1 MAPRARKPSRS
12 KSKKS
17 RSKSKG
23 GGRDELTIDRLARK
37 TGMTARNIRAHQ
49 SRGLLPP
56 PDVKGRVGYYGPE
69 HVARLELIKEMQA
82 DGFNLGAITNL
93 LDGSGSGE
101 EMLRFRRALR
111 EPFADERPRVVTL
124 EELATPFGDMDP
136 DQQRA
141 MLQNALEIGFL
152 HPLGDDRF
160 EELSPRLASVRQ
172 ELFELGIDPESA
184 IEVGALIRKHSD
196 AIAKAFANLFLKEI
210 WEPFDKAGRPPKEW
224 PVVREKLERIRPLAS
239 EAVRAIFGL
248 AMGDAVEKAMGRELE
263 RMQEDGEP

>member
-1 MAPRARKPSRS
+1 MAAKRRKSSKDGRS
-12 KSKKS
+12 
-17 RSKSKG
+17 
-23 GGRDELTIDRLARK
+23 ELTIDRLARK

-56 PDVKGRVGYYGPE
+56 PEVRGRVGYYGPE
-69 HVARLELIKEMQA
+69 HVARLQLIKEMQS
-82 DGFNLGAITNL
+82 DGFNLEAISNL
-93 LDGSGSGE
+93 LGGTGSGE

-111 EPFADERPRVVTL
+111 EPFAEERPRVVTVD
-124 EELATPFGDMDP
+124 ELAAPFEGIEP
-136 DQQRA
+136 DQLEA

-160 EELSPRLASVRQ
+160 EELSPRLAAVRS
-172 ELFELGIDPESA
+172 ELFELGIDPTSA
-184 IEVGALIRKHSD
+184 IEVGGLIRKHSD
-196 AIAKAFANLFLKEI
+196 AIAKAFAELFLEQI

-248 AMGDAVEKAMGRELE
+248 AMGDAVEKAMGRELD
-263 RMQEDGEP
+263 RMQEDRSQ